1 MRASKIFII
10 VNDGE
15 AQVCKDT
22 VPDNV
27 IVEII
32 DLDTIRHG
40 ESFPSPEAFNYC
52 RDNNIFIE
60 RRKRG
65 NAQENGRREEDVAVF
80 P

>member
-1 MRASKIFII
+1 MTVSKIFVI
-10 VNDGE
+10 VSDGE
-15 AQVCKDT
+15 ARVQLDT
-22 VPDNV
+22 VPENM

-65 NAQENGRREEDVAVF
+65 NIKPDGRRDEDVAAIV
-80 P
+80 